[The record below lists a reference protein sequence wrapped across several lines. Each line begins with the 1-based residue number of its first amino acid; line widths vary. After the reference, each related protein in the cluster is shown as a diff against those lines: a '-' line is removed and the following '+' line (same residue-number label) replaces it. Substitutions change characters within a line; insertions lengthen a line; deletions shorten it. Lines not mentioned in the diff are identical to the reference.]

1 MNQEHEVID
10 TTVVITIIGFLGV
23 ISTVSGLLFWFDAR
37 NRAEMR
43 EIRADMR
50 DIRTDMRDMRTEM
63 RHMQAQIQVLSSK
76 IDRAQGN
83 LDVLVFGER
92 GVPVPVERERSQL
105 ESRAEEPVGD

>member
-1 MNQEHEVID
+1 MID

-23 ISTVSGLLFWFDAR
+23 ISTVSGLLFWFGAR
-37 NRAEMR
+37 NRAEIR

-50 DIRTDMRDMRTEM
+50 DMRSDMRN
-63 RHMQAQIQVLSSK
+63 MQTQIQVLSSK

-105 ESRAEEPVGD
+105 ESRAEEPVSN

>member
-1 MNQEHEVID
+1 MID

-43 EIRADMR
+43 DMRAEIYAEMRDMRADMR
-50 DIRTDMRDMRTEM
+50 N
-63 RHMQAQIQVLSSK
+63 MQAQIHVLSSK
-76 IDRAQGN
+76 VDRMQGN

-105 ESRAEEPVGD
+105 ESRAEEPIGN

>member
-1 MNQEHEVID
+1 MID

-43 EIRADMR
+43 E
-50 DIRTDMRDMRTEM
+50 IRTDMRDMRTEM

>member
-1 MNQEHEVID
+1 MID

-43 EIRADMR
+43 EIRAELQAELR
-50 DIRTDMRDMRTEM
+50 DIRTDMRN
-63 RHMQAQIQVLSSK
+63 MQAQIQVLSSK
-76 IDRAQGN
+76 VDRMQGN

-92 GVPVPVERERSQL
+92 GIPVPVERERSQL
-105 ESRAEEPVGD
+105 ESRAEEPVGN